1 VSDHVVV
8 ALVLESGTA
17 LGLPPEEIDDVEVD
31 ASANEVTRLLV
42 ISVRDDDA
50 ARAADLANGLAEAL
64 AARIKEQP
72 IGSEGVVT
80 VIEPASVPR

>member
-1 VSDHVVV
+1 
-8 ALVLESGTA
+8 VLESGTA

-50 ARAADLANGLAEAL
+50 ARAADLANGLTEAL

-80 VIEPASVPR
+80 VVEPASVPR

>member
-31 ASANEVTRLLV
+31 DAEV
-42 ISVRDDDA
+42 DA
-50 ARAADLANGLAEAL
+50 
-64 AARIKEQP
+64 
-72 IGSEGVVT
+72 
-80 VIEPASVPR
+80 IEPITAPEPPTAEERR